1 MDAGDAR
8 RLAISVVAANGRAPD
23 LGRTGVL
30 LAPHCTHRGG
40 AYCAGHG
47 AVSIVVAVGRCATR
61 PSPGA
66 ADPTAAAGATRG
78 GSGPMLERLP
88 SQFRELQEITI
99 KSDTR
104 DILSHAT
111 RQAESY
117 EDYFLVDIDAH
128 VTETQFWGEIIAGI
142 DNDVIRHMGEAQML
156 RPGTGASALLNT
168 SPGLLYQHAFGR
180 IPHQAALAEPVSAQG
195 CHHFTEL
202 ARRSMDALGLDYQIV
217 FPTPMLTLGMH
228 PQDEIEV
235 ALSRA
240 YNRWMVERILP
251 EDERIKGLLYLP
263 FNTPDACVELVKEHA
278 GNPSVIGFTVTSTR
292 NKPVHHNN
300 YMRLYAMIEE
310 IGKPLAFHS
319 GFNWG
324 DPSFLQLNR
333 FISMHA
339 LSFVHYSLIH
349 MTNWIINGLPERFP
363 KLKLVWVESGLA
375 WIPFLMQRLD
385 HEFQM
390 RTCEAPLLK
399 RLPSEYMREMYYTSQ
414 PLEKSNMK
422 LLQATMDAFNAETQ
436 LLYASDWPHWDFDP
450 PSAIT
455 TLPLLSEQAKRN
467 ILGLNAAR
475 LFNLEVKRTRPKAK
489 DVLAARP
496 GLS

>member
-1 MDAGDAR
+1 MLD
-8 RLAISVVAANGRAPD
+8 
-23 LGRTGVL
+23 RTTPQV
-30 LAPHCTHRGG
+30 
-40 AYCAGHG
+40 
-47 AVSIVVAVGRCATR
+47 
-61 PSPGA
+61 
-66 ADPTAAAGATRG
+66 
-78 GSGPMLERLP
+78 
-88 SQFRELQEITI
+88 RELEEITI

-111 RQAESY
+111 QQAESY

-128 VTETQFWGEIIAGI
+128 VTETQFWTEIIASI
-142 DNDVIRHMGEAQML
+142 DNDVIRQMGEGQML
-156 RPGTGASALLNT
+156 RPGQGSTSLLNVV
-168 SPGLLYQHAFGR
+168 PGMTYQHAFGR
-180 IPHQAALAEPVSAQG
+180 IPHQAALAEPVPDARD

-228 PQDEIEV
+228 PQDDVEV

-263 FNTPDACVELVKEHA
+263 FNTPEACVELVKEHA
-278 GNPSVIGFTVTSTR
+278 GNSSIIGYTVTSTR
-292 NKPVHHNN
+292 NKPVHHNS
-300 YMRLYAMIEE
+300 YMPLYSLIEE
-310 IGKPLAFHS
+310 SGKPLAFHS
-319 GFNWG
+319 GFNWS
-324 DPSFLQLNR
+324 DPSFSQLNR

-375 WIPFLMQRLD
+375 WVPFLMQRLD
-385 HEFQM
+385 HEYLM
-390 RTCEAPLLK
+390 RSFEAPMCK
-399 RLPSEYMREMYYTSQ
+399 RLPSEYMREMYYTTQ
-414 PLEKSNMK
+414 PLERSNMK
-422 LLQATMDAFNAETQ
+422 ILKCTMEAINADTQ

-450 PSAIT
+450 PSSIT
-455 TLPLLSEQAKRN
+455 MLPFLSEQAKRN

-475 LFNLEVKRTRPKAK
+475 LFNLEVKRMRPKAK
-489 DVLAARP
+489 DVLASRP
-496 GLS
+496 GVS